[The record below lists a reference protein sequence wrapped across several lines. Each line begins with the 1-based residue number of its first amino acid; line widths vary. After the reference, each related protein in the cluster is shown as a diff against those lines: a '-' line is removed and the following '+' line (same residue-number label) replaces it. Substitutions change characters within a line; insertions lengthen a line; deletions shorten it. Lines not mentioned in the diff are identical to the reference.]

1 MSRFPH
7 VCGLCLLLKYW
18 QILALAPFRTSGPM
32 VARCQRWVTLI
43 AVFRWLLL
51 TSMAPFVLWKS
62 AAMYEATNVRHS
74 MVFKTIA
81 LATMTGDVCIS
92 LALLGNHLWNRRELA
107 NLLNDLARLHR
118 RRRLSWWSTLFLWLK
133 LLLSLYDLLC
143 SVPFLKGAGGRLP
156 WSQLVAYGVQ
166 LYFQHVASVYG
177 NGIFGGILLM
187 LECYNQ
193 LEREEPNLARLLQ
206 KEGSWLRLT
215 RRFVKVFQLGIFLLV
230 FGSFVNIMVNIYAFM
245 SYYVSLHGVPLTIS
259 NNCLVLAI
267 QLHAVIL
274 AAHLCQVRSAKL
286 RKKCSQLEHVPEGLT
301 QEQAMASNPFP
312 LLTPTSNVKFHIL
325 GIFVLDN
332 SFWLFLVSYAMN
344 FIVVILQTSF
354 EHINHGEI

>member
-1 MSRFPH
+1 MSRLPH
-7 VCGLCLLLKYW
+7 VCGLCLLLRFW
-18 QILALAPFRTSGPM
+18 QLLALAPFRLGGTG
-32 VARCQRWVTLI
+32 QRWVTLI
-43 AVFRWLLL
+43 ALLRLLLL
-51 TSMAPFVLWKS
+51 TAMAPLVLWKS

-74 MVFKTIA
+74 TAFKTIA
-81 LATMTGDVCIS
+81 LATMTGDVCIA
-92 LALLGNHLWNRRELA
+92 LALLASHLLHRRELGH
-107 NLLNDLARLHR
+107 LVNDLARLHR
-118 RRRLSWWSTLFLWLK
+118 RTRLSWWSTLFLWLK

-143 SVPFLKGAGGRLP
+143 SVPFLKGAGARLP

-177 NGIFGGILLM
+177 NGVFGGTLLM
-187 LECYNQ
+187 LECYAH
-193 LEREEPNLARLLQ
+193 LEREEPNLARLLK
-206 KEGSWLRLT
+206 KEASWWRLT

-267 QLHAVIL
+267 QLFAVIL
-274 AAHLCQVRSAKL
+274 AAHFCQLKSAKL
-286 RKKCSQLEHVPEGLT
+286 RTTCLQLQYVPEGLT
-301 QEQAMASNPFP
+301 QEQAMASTPFP
-312 LLTPTSNVKFHIL
+312 LLSPTGNAKFRIL
-325 GIFVLDN
+325 GVFILDN